1 MLAEGTMMFQVPF
14 RLTRMMVKAME
25 VSGVEGTYRQTCELV
40 MRVLRMEKDRV
51 MAMLE
56 AFIYDPLINWRL
68 VKDAVGG
75 NNGGQEQG
83 HEQEQSQGLSP
94 NSLYLQGH
102 EPDPVSHP
110 ALGVHLDPL
119 GGVAEEGEGLD
130 VEMGLES
137 HDLQKIRSE
146 KDSGQGNQCLEVYE
160 IYGSVLSPA
169 MESFKQPY
177 FKNVHRLIGLFS
189 LH

>member
-1 MLAEGTMMFQVPF
+1 MSSLCPPLLEFKMMFQVPF

-68 VKDAVGG
+68 VTDTVGG
-75 NNGGQEQG
+75 NNGAQDPG
-83 HEQEQSQGLSP
+83 HEQEQGQGLSP
-94 NSLYLQGH
+94 SSLYLQAH
-102 EPDPVSHP
+102 ESDPVPHP
-110 ALGVHLDPL
+110 ALSMRLDPL
-119 GGVAEEGEGLD
+119 GGAAEEGEGLD

-146 KDSGQGNQCLEVYE
+146 KDSGQGMQ
-160 IYGSVLSPA
+160 
-169 MESFKQPY
+169 
-177 FKNVHRLIGLFS
+177 
-189 LH
+189 